1 MWPDYAQLRAR
12 RRFPGRRGNVVAAMV
27 VALTTVDG
35 PAFAQSRDS
44 DLFAP
49 FAALP
54 GDASSPL
61 RDQRLDPRD
70 RVFGI
75 IIGGEPRA
83 YPLADLEKAEAE
95 VHDSVAGSA
104 VDVALRETGP
114 VVLSAAA
121 PVAEKRTCEW
131 QAWVE
136 AHGDTSLWR
145 PAAVPEAHAVRPLRD
160 VRVTE
165 SHDYTA
171 AMASAFAS
179 SRMASNNLAAYGFVV
194 ISGTVENV
202 AKEPVHHV
210 VLRYELLDATGKVV
224 YREEGFNRSAEAL
237 AGSKLE
243 AGDVVTPISPGGRDS
258 FRMLLIPEDL
268 PRFETARVAVLR
280 VY

>member
-1 MWPDYAQLRAR
+1 MWPDNTRR
-12 RRFPGRRGNVVAAMV
+12 RGKRRFPGGCGNVAAAMV
-27 VALTTVDG
+27 LALTTIDR
-35 PAFAQSRDS
+35 PSLAQSGDS
-44 DLFAP
+44 ASPAAAP
-49 FAALP
+49 
-54 GDASSPL
+54 SQL
-61 RDQRLDPRD
+61 RDQRLDPHD
-70 RVFGI
+70 HVFGI
-75 IIGGEPRA
+75 VVGGEPRA
-83 YPLADLEKAEAE
+83 YPLADLEKAAAE

-104 VDVALRETGP
+104 VDVSLHEAGP

-160 VRVTE
+160 VRVAE

-179 SRMASNNLAAYGFVV
+179 SRMASNNLTAYGFVV

-202 AKEPVHHV
+202 AKDPVHHV
-210 VLRYELLDATGKVV
+210 VLRYELLDASGKVV

-237 AGSKLE
+237 AGSRLE
-243 AGDVVTPISPGGRDS
+243 AGDVVTPISPGGMDS

-268 PRFETARVAVLR
+268 PKFETARVAVLR